1 MKVLVFFF
9 VVFSLSLPACFCEEA
24 FSRFCFVSRPFWLRL
39 LVCQRLRT
47 HAQAPPISPTPPTL
61 SPPKG
66 ARKNASEREKKNA
79 RWESAPSKFPKNTLS
94 LFFLLSPT
102 VSRWLFEGSP
112 SQTPRFPL
120 TLRQNSHSKWVQ
132 HAETHTDTH
141 HTRVRTSRQVWD
153 TENAINERRNGA
165 PLRGVLGSSASARMR
180 NHNAPQHTPVR

>member
-1 MKVLVFFF
+1 MCFLSRCPLV
-9 VVFSLSLPACFCEEA
+9 SA
-24 FSRFCFVSRPFWLRL
+24 RRPFPVFVLFLVLFGSVCWFANASEPTLRL
-39 LVCQRLRT
+39 LRSL
-47 HAQAPPISPTPPTL
+47 PPPQLFPPRKGRAKTL
-61 SPPKG
+61 
-66 ARKNASEREKKNA
+66 ASEKKNA